1 MSLGGVLP
9 QLFAE
14 GRPVADQHRAHLNE
28 PMVELR
34 QGVQQAGKVL
44 AVPEDTGL
52 VLVQAAVL
60 RQRLGVPGPQ
70 LAQGQIHELSPCRR
84 AVPDEKQILR
94 REKHRVQHVRESGGV
109 FCGHTVNGHLPLF
122 APVQLDTGHK
132 VPVTGQDAALQHRA
146 GRVEA
151 DQLPFRVGAGRL
163 AAGEIDHRFQKV
175 GLALCVF
182 AVDHVAVGVEGQAL
196 AVVVAK
202 ARQG

>member
-14 GRPVADQHRAHLNE
+14 GRTVADQHRAHLNE
-28 PMVELR
+28 PVVELR

-70 LAQGQIHELSPCRR
+70 LAQGQIHEPSPCRR

-109 FCGHTVNGHLPLF
+109 FAATPLTVIFRFLPRF
-122 APVQLDTGHK
+122 SSIRVTKSRSRDRMRPSSTAPGASKLISSLSAWVRGD
-132 VPVTGQDAALQHRA
+132 
-146 GRVEA
+146 
-151 DQLPFRVGAGRL
+151 LPQER
-163 AAGEIDHRFQKV
+163 
-175 GLALCVF
+175 
-182 AVDHVAVGVEGQAL
+182 
-196 AVVVAK
+196 
-202 ARQG
+202 